1 MLHNEHGG
9 ESSLPGFLK
18 LLLFYELSVNVFF
31 FFFII
36 QNLKNTNKPRGEILL
51 NSSKCDFVGGGG
63 RAAETIDTDEERDL
77 LRAGLKEKGLGVIF
91 HLENLPSV
99 REMWVQS
106 LGQEDP

>member
-1 MLHNEHGG
+1 MGCC
-9 ESSLPGFLK
+9 
-18 LLLFYELSVNVFF
+18 FF
-31 FFFII
+31 FNI

-51 NSSKCDFVGGGG
+51 NSSKRDFVGGGG

-91 HLENLPSV
+91 HLKNLPSV
-99 REMWVQS
+99 QEMWVQS